1 MAQKEYKRGF
11 LNHVGIN
18 VGAGTEGISV
28 GLAAPVTS
36 FFELEAGVNVMPSF
50 KLSGDLDVDVN
61 TSSLPQVPNVQYPHE
76 ATFMQKV
83 HSTVLPLM

>member
-1 MAQKEYKRGF
+1 MQ
-11 LNHVGIN
+11 V
-18 VGAGTEGISV
+18 TEGISV

-36 FFELEAGVNVMPSF
+36 FFEVEAGVNVMPSF

-61 TSSLPQVPNVQYPHE
+61 TSSLPQVPSVQYPPRQP
-76 ATFMQKV
+76 FMQKV